1 MATIIKG
8 KTSRRFCYRQL
19 VCNFCDDLY
28 FIRINTVDNEAVYMV
43 DMVDTVDMVDSQ
55 DSKDID

>member
-8 KTSRRFCYRQL
+8 KTSCRFCYRQL

-43 DMVDTVDMVDSQ
+43 DTVDMVDSQ